1 MPLEP
6 GDPLPDA
13 EALLCDG
20 ETFRPRRLEE
30 LVGDRGLV
38 VSLFGFCYSAIAR
51 NWWKRYERYGW
62 GGAAD
67 DDGERNVGDDGVDW
81 SGVPVVGAGRD
92 GPYATNAFLRA
103 IDSPFRVLADVDG
116 AIADGFGVRRDRDG
130 WPDASSARRA
140 VYVADADG
148 VVTERWLAEDD
159 ISPQDV
165 DAILDAVASLG

>member
-6 GDPLPDA
+6 GDPLPED

-20 ETFRPRRLEE
+20 ETFRPRRVPE
-30 LVGDRGLV
+30 LVGNRGLV

-62 GGAAD
+62 GAAA
-67 DDGERNVGDDGVDW
+67 EGDDGGGDEIDW
-81 SGVPVVGAGRD
+81 SGVPVVGAARD

-116 AIADGFGVRRDRDG
+116 AVADGFGVRRDRDG

-165 DAILDAVASLG
+165 DTILDAVDGL